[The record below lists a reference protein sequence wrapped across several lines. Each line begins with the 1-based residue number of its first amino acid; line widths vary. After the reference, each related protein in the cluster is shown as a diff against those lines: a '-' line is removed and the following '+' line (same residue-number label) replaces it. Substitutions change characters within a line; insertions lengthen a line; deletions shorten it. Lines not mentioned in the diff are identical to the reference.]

1 VACGGPLAP
10 SSDTPTNNMVGFVVG
25 IHTCYNLVYVSKT
38 IYLSAPLE
46 PTTMELFFREL
57 GQGEPV
63 IILHGLFGFSDN
75 WQTIAKALAD
85 HHLVVTPDLR
95 NHGRSPH
102 VLTHTYTEMAEDL
115 SVFMD
120 AHWMFHATLIG
131 HSMGGKVAMQLALT
145 HPDKVE
151 RLVVVDMAPGQ
162 ADDNHSGIFEAL
174 MGLDLSKMTDRND
187 IEAYLTPSIPEL
199 GTRQFLLKNI
209 TRNADGT
216 FAWKMNLPVLWK
228 HFNDILAPVKGEP
241 FDKPVLFIRGS
252 RSDYIKNEDWPLIQ
266 KLFPKAELVTIE
278 GAGHWVHAEKPAEL
292 LEVIRNFLGS

>member
-1 VACGGPLAP
+1 
-10 SSDTPTNNMVGFVVG
+10 
-25 IHTCYNLVYVSKT
+25 
-38 IYLSAPLE
+38 
-46 PTTMELFFREL
+46 MELYSREF
-57 GQGEPV
+57 GQGPPI

-102 VLTHTYTEMAEDL
+102 VPSHTYPEMAED
-115 SVFMD
+115 VAAFMD

-131 HSMGGKVAMQLALT
+131 HSMGGKVAMQLALA
-145 HPDKVE
+145 HPDKVD
-151 RLVVVDMAPGQ
+151 RLVVVDIEPGQ

-174 MGLDLSKMTDRND
+174 LGMDLSKMTDRNA
-187 IEAYLTPSIPEL
+187 IEAYLAPRIPDV

-228 HFNDILAPVKGEP
+228 HFSDILAPVSGGI

-252 RSDYIKNEDWPLIQ
+252 RSGYIKNEDWPLITSM
-266 KLFPKAELVTIE
+266 FPQARLITIE
-278 GAGHWVHAEKPAEL
+278 GAGHWVHADKPAEL
-292 LEVIRNFLGS
+292 LEAVRNFITPNP